1 MDSNFRIFQPV
12 SRSLVHCMGIERISC
27 SVCCLSEKVDEEVS
41 TKGQISLDKRG
52 IWNGFLRLVVASDD
66 I

>member
-1 MDSNFRIFQPV
+1 M
-12 SRSLVHCMGIERISC
+12 HCMGIERISC

-41 TKGQISLDKRG
+41 TKGQISLDKLG

-66 I
+66 V